1 MIAELVFTGPR
12 NLGTVQISSHRETLA
27 KGVEFLAAPD
37 HRQLLSTQT
46 VLDPTPPLL
55 GKDRVASE
63 VDDLKPSEGTHGEH
77 ALLSSVP
84 EGDFQIGIL
93 AYQKVGRGCREN
105 AVKLLHRSPKS
116 Q

>member
-1 MIAELVFTGPR
+1 VIAKLVLTGSR
-12 NLGTVQISSHRETLA
+12 DLGMVQISSHRETLA

-37 HRQLLSTQT
+37 HRQILSTRT
-46 VLDPTPPLL
+46 VFDPTSQSLR
-55 GKDRVASE
+55 KDRVPLG

-93 AYQKVGRGCREN
+93 AYQKVGRRYREN
-105 AVKLLHRSPKS
+105 AVKLLHRSP
-116 Q
+116 